1 VCFLRHR
8 RGDTGGDAANVT
20 ALGRP
25 PLYVSRQLDADPAVT
40 QTQPRRGYYINIQAY
55 ISCTSKR
62 AGVTRRVTADF
73 RRLETLSRA
82 GFHPPL

>member
-1 VCFLRHR
+1 LRHR
-8 RGDTGGDAANVT
+8 RGVTGGVTAGDT

-25 PLYVSRQLDADPAVT
+25 PLYVSRQLDAESAVT
-40 QTQPRRGYYINIQAY
+40 QTQPRRGYSTNVQPHV
-55 ISCTSKR
+55 SCTSKR
-62 AGVTRRVTADF
+62 AGVTRSVTADF